1 MITNHSAPASAIDR
15 LPDNS
20 DVETLL
26 ERFLVSIVALAHA
39 QAGAVR
45 VRSDDGQFLRLVAQ
59 QGLPPTVQEAER
71 VVELNCGL
79 CGSAATT
86 DQLRWESDMSSCAA
100 RRAEAYFGVQCQRM
114 LAISLTHGGQVLG
127 VYNLFFDSE
136 PQLDPQTENTLHLI
150 GQLLGQ
156 AVFNARVQREHVRVS
171 VMKERQE
178 MLSEV
183 HDAIAQTLAYV
194 RMRLPLLSD
203 AMLAHD
209 DVRSLKYFS
218 DVKSAIGEVHDNLR
232 EVMTYFRTRMN
243 PLGLLHAVQGI
254 ANRFFDRTGI
264 TLEIQGPTQSIDLT
278 DAQEIQVFHIIQEA
292 LANISKHSGAR
303 NAVVKIERTSAEV
316 RVWIEDDGQ
325 GIAGM
330 PVQAGHFGMEIM
342 QSRAQRMGGSITVA
356 PSVQGGVSIALSIPV
371 IAPQGAF
378 E

>member
-1 MITNHSAPASAIDR
+1 MISHSPANLIGIDR
-15 LPDNS
+15 LPDS
-20 DVETLL
+20 PDVETLL
-26 ERFLVSIVALAHA
+26 ERFLVSIVALAQA

-45 VRSDDGQFLRLVAQ
+45 VRSDDGKFLRLVAQ
-59 QGLPPTVQEAER
+59 QGLPPMVQEAER

-79 CGSAATT
+79 CGSAATA
-86 DQLRWESDMSSCAA
+86 DQLGWVSDMSRCAA
-100 RRAEAYFGVQCQRM
+100 RCTEAYFGVECQRM

-127 VYNLFFDSE
+127 VYNLFFDAD

-156 AVFNARVQREHVRVS
+156 VIFNARVQREHIRVS

-218 DVKSAIGEVHDNLR
+218 DVKTAVGEVHDNLR

-243 PLGLLHAVQGI
+243 PLGLLHAVNGI
-254 ANRFFDRTGI
+254 AGNFFDRTGI
-264 TLEIQGPTQSIDLT
+264 ALEIQGPSQSIELT
-278 DAQEIQVFHIIQEA
+278 DAQEIQVFHVIQEA
-292 LANISKHSGAR
+292 LANIAKHSQAKS
-303 NAVVKIERTSAEV
+303 AVVRIERVLAEV
-316 RVWIEDDGQ
+316 CVTIEDDGQ
-325 GIAGM
+325 GIAGS

-342 QSRAQRMGGSITVA
+342 QSRAQRLGGSITVSTA
-356 PSVQGGVSIALSIPV
+356 ASGGVCIALVIPV

>member
-1 MITNHSAPASAIDR
+1 MSNHSTAATSIDR

-26 ERFLVSIVALAHA
+26 ERFLVSIVALAQA

-45 VRSDDGQFLRLVAQ
+45 VRSDDGKFLRLVAQ
-59 QGLPPTVQEAER
+59 LGLPATVQEAER

-79 CGSAATT
+79 CGSAAAT
-86 DQLRWESDMSSCAA
+86 DQLGWVSDMSTCAA
-100 RRAEAYFGVQCQRM
+100 RRTGAYFGVQCQRM
-114 LAISLTHGGQVLG
+114 LVISLTHAGQVLG
-127 VYNLFFDSE
+127 VYNLFFDGD

-156 AVFNARVQREHVRVS
+156 AIFNARVQREHVRVS

-203 AMLAHD
+203 AMLEHD

-218 DVKSAIGEVHDNLR
+218 DVKTAVGEVHDNLR

-243 PLGLLHAVQGI
+243 PLGLIHAVHGI
-254 ANRFFDRTGI
+254 ADRFRERTGI
-264 TLEIQGPTQSIDLT
+264 ALEIQGPTQSIDLT

-292 LANISKHSGAR
+292 LANISKHSRAR
-303 NAVVKIERTSAEV
+303 NAVVTIEREPTEV
-316 RVWIEDDGQ
+316 RVVIEDDGQ
-325 GIAGM
+325 GIAGA
-330 PVQAGHFGMEIM
+330 PVQSGHFGLEIM
-342 QSRAQRMGGSITVA
+342 QSRAQRLGGSLTVSNSA
-356 PSVQGGVSIALSIPV
+356 QGGVSIALVIPV